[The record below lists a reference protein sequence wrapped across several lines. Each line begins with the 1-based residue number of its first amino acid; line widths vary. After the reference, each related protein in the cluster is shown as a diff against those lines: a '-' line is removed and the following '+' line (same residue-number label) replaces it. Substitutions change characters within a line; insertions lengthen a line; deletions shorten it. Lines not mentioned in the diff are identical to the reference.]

1 MMEPVRIES
10 WAFSRSDAAVL
21 VGMTGG
27 QIGNYLT
34 RYDLFPERP
43 KGKGYHVDFKLA
55 DLLRLCAV
63 KVLIASHFTPEQAAF
78 AMRTGRGLL
87 SAMRNDGWGDDQE
100 PLHTYPGTLFFGRDS
115 AGEFVRADGPH
126 VVVATLLRCWPIF
139 DDLWPRVRAKIRDEG
154 KLVPAPYPGD
164 VEAGIDAFEAEI
176 AALRARRWNKGA

>member
-1 MMEPVRIES
+1 MEPARIEN

-21 VGMTGG
+21 VGMTSG

-63 KVLIASHFTPEQAAF
+63 KVLIASHFSPEQAAI

-87 SAMRNDGWGDDQE
+87 SAMRNDGWGEDQE
-100 PLHTYPGTLFFGRDS
+100 PLHRYPGTVFIGRRSDGTLARSDGRDVVI
-115 AGEFVRADGPH
+115 GTEIRA
-126 VVVATLLRCWPIF
+126 WPIF
-139 DDLWPRVRAKIRDEG
+139 DDLWPRVRDKIREEG
-154 KLVPAPYPGD
+154 KADPAPYPGD
-164 VEAGIDAFEAEI
+164 VEAGIAAFEAEI
-176 AALRARRWNKGA
+176 AALRALRWNEEA